1 MTIINKNNYSNLKFS
16 GRVNLIPNRCKPQA
30 LIMEAKKSINTSVE
44 KKNILLDFI
53 LQLKTEH
60 TLSYILQE

>member
-1 MTIINKNNYSNLKFS
+1 
-16 GRVNLIPNRCKPQA
+16 
-30 LIMEAKKSINTSVE
+30 MEAKKSINTSVE

-60 TLSYILQE
+60 TLSYILQEWFNLQEAVKDVEYIVTSFHGGKIQSLHVIL